1 MADIDKIKGWLV
13 YDNEGAKRNE
23 WFINHILA
31 LSKKHNL
38 NIQFKIMESA
48 HSIPN
53 NIDFPDFAIVRTINP
68 SLTAALEARGIRC
81 FNNAKT
87 SFIANDKYKT
97 YLFCKSLG
105 IDVMP
110 TERVINDTPPTFTP
124 PYVLK
129 SVAGHGG
136 SEVFL
141 VKNNID
147 FPSVI
152 KNLEDKSVIAQPLCS
167 IPGMDMRV
175 YVLAGEV
182 ALSVLRRSEKDFRSN
197 FSLGGTASI
206 VECTPYQK
214 DIINKL
220 YNSLSFDFVGID
232 FIFNDGEWILNEI
245 EDVVGTRMIYNYTSI
260 DIVDKWLTH
269 ISHIMNYK

>member
-1 MADIDKIKGWLV
+1 
-13 YDNEGAKRNE
+13 
-23 WFINHILA
+23 
-31 LSKKHNL
+31 
-38 NIQFKIMESA
+38 
-48 HSIPN
+48 
-53 NIDFPDFAIVRTINP
+53 
-68 SLTAALEARGIRC
+68 
-81 FNNAKT
+81 
-87 SFIANDKYKT
+87 
-97 YLFCKSLG
+97 
-105 IDVMP
+105 
-110 TERVINDTPPTFTP
+110 
-124 PYVLK
+124 
-129 SVAGHGG
+129 
-136 SEVFL
+136 
-141 VKNNID
+141 
-147 FPSVI
+147 
-152 KNLEDKSVIAQPLCS
+152 
-167 IPGMDMRV
+167 V

-269 ISHIMNYK
+269 ISHIMNYT

>member
-1 MADIDKIKGWLV
+1 MIGWLI

-23 WFINHILA
+23 WFINHILT

-38 NIQFKIMESA
+38 QIDFKIIESA

-53 NIDFPDFAIVRTINP
+53 VNFPDFAIIRTINP

-81 FNNAKT
+81 FNNTKT

-105 IDVMP
+105 VHVMP
-110 TERVINDTPPTFTP
+110 TEKIVNDMPPSFTP

-129 SVAGHGG
+129 SVEGHGG

-141 VKNNID
+141 VNNNQD
-147 FPSVI
+147 FSSINKKLEGKPS
-152 KNLEDKSVIAQPLCS
+152 IAQPLCS

-175 YVLAGEV
+175 YVLGGEV
-182 ALSVLRRSEKDFRSN
+182 ILSALRRSEKDFRSN

-214 DIINKL
+214 EVINKL
-220 YNSLSFDFVGID
+220 YKALNFDFVGID
-232 FIFNDGEWILNEI
+232 FILHDDGEWILNEI
-245 EDVVGTRMIYNYTSI
+245 EDVVGSRMIYNCTNI
-260 DIVDKWLTH
+260 DIVDKWLGY
-269 ISHIMNYK
+269 ISKTMNKE